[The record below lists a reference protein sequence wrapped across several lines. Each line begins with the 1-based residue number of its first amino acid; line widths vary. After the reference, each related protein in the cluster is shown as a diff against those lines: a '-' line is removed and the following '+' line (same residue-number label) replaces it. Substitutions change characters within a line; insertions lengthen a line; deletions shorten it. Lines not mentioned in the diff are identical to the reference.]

1 MAREIVHTIAEYY
14 DGPVEGVA
22 DFGGRPHVYRRQ
34 IDRETDEFTDDYWL
48 MEIDRETLE
57 LAVEKDEIHNRWA
70 FAFQRGEASRGELL
84 PGDRSRYAE
93 LTVEI
98 GDRLVL
104 DRSRAVTVRGK
115 MLAGSPLM
123 VEWETEPA
131 SEPGR

>member
-57 LAVEKDEIHNRWA
+57 LAVEMNEIHNRWA
-70 FAFQRGEASRGELL
+70 VAFQRGEAKRDVPLPEDRQRASELI
-84 PGDRSRYAE
+84 A
-93 LTVEI
+93 EI

-104 DRSRAVTVRGK
+104 NRTRAITVRGK
-115 MLAGSPLM
+115 MLPGTPLM
-123 VEWETEPA
+123 VEWETSA
-131 SEPGR
+131 R